1 MTENIYVPAK
11 VSPGGLREADNQAA
25 AKDHT
30 QETGSNRNLEQ
41 SRHRFG

>member
-11 VSPGGLREADNQAA
+11 VSPGGLREADNQTA

-30 QETGSNRNLEQ
+30 QETGSDRNLEQ
-41 SRHRFG
+41 SRPRLG